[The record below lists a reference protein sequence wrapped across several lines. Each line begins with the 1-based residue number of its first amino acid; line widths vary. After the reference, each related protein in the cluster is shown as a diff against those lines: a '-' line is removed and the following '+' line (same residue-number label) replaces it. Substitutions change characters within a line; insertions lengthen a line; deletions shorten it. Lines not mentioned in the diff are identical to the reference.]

1 METVLVYDLGGGT
14 FDATVI
20 ELADRRISVLA
31 VEGDHQLGGADW
43 DERIALH
50 LSRRFCA
57 ENPDAEDPLDDSVAD
72 AGAWCWRPSGPSSS
86 SRTPSGPT
94 W

>member
-1 METVLVYDLGGGT
+1 MLVYDLGGGT

-50 LSRRFCA
+50 LSRAFCA
-57 ENPDAEDPLDDSVAD
+57 ENPDAEDPLDDS
-72 AGAWCWRPSGPSSS
+72 AGAQALVLRRNGPSTSS
-86 SRTPSGPT
+86 PTPRRPT
-94 W
+94 